1 MAQTRSA
8 ESADDVVRR
17 RLAEIHAWL
26 AQGQGLREIAKRL
39 GLAKS
44 TFNDA
49 LKRVRAEK
57 REAKEHLQVD
67 EGIPETQALAK
78 VYEGIHISTSDR
90 SLALPEE
97 LARFVPALQEL
108 QDLLPVL
115 RIMAKEWSEQQ
126 SLQQI
131 PDEYKKYSA
140 TYSVR
145 LNERLIQDIKKYAD
159 DHRLSQSAVITL
171 AVQQL
176 LARTRA

>member
-1 MAQTRSA
+1 MAQTRSP
-8 ESADDVVRR
+8 ERADDVVRR
-17 RLAEIHAWL
+17 RLADIHAWR
-26 AQGQGLREIAKRL
+26 AQGQSLREMAERL
-39 GLAKS
+39 DLS
-44 TFNDA
+44 TTTFYRA
-49 LKRVRAEK
+49 LKRVEAEK
-57 REAKEHLQVD
+57 IEAKEHLGVD
-67 EGIPETQALAK
+67 EGIPETQALTK

-90 SLALPEE
+90 DLALPEE
-97 LARFVPALQEL
+97 LARLVPAMQKL

-115 RIMAKEWSEQQ
+115 TIMAKEWTEHQ

-131 PDEYKKYSA
+131 PDEYKKYGA

-176 LARTRA
+176 LARR